1 MEELILL
8 KKYRLLSQVE
18 KEFEIIKHNYTNTRD
33 KEMFY
38 ITRDYNNIVKFI
50 HFKPGYGS
58 LSATYREVFDIIN
71 GEYGTDYIDVMKIVK
86 KLLLEHYGNDY
97 VVKFKKYKGKLNHI

>member
-1 MEELILL
+1 MKELILL
-8 KKYRLLSQVE
+8 KKFRLLSEVE
-18 KEFEIIKHNYTNTRD
+18 KEFEILNFGYSNTRN

-38 ITRDYNNIVKFI
+38 ITSDYNKIVKFI

-71 GEYGTDYIDVMKIVK
+71 GEYGADYIDVMKIVK
-86 KLLLEHYGNDY
+86 KLLLEHYGSDY
-97 VVKFKKYKGKLNHI
+97 VVKFKKYKGKINHI